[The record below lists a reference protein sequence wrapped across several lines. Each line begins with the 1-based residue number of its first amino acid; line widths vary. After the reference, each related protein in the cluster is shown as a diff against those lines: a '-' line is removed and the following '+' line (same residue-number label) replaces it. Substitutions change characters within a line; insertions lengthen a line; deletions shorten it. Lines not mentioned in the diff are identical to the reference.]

1 MIKKMKGTYDIVQ
14 DIPRFRAVEKAID
27 TVARLFNLEEIRT
40 PHFEASELFHRSVG
54 EETDIVGKET
64 YDFQD
69 RGHRSIT
76 LRPEGTAGVVRAYI
90 ENKLHAEA
98 KSPQKY
104 YYYGSMFRYERPQ
117 KGRTREFRQ
126 FGIEVFGS
134 QEPSVDA
141 EVIACAVFFLRMLKI
156 TDFAVHINSLG
167 GDESK
172 KNYEKALKEHIRPHL
187 ESLCGDCNRRYEKNP
202 LRILDCKKDADHEA
216 LQAAPHPVDA
226 LTEEDRA
233 HFESVRTL
241 LDAMDIDHIVD
252 HRLVRGLDY
261 YTHTVFEIKDTLEAL
276 GSQDT
281 LCGGGRYD
289 YLVENLGG
297 PSTPAAGFSFG
308 IERLLLTLE
317 ALDFTPKKRSLL
329 LYLLAIGEKAREKV
343 PAIAHDLRLQ
353 GVTTET
359 DLARRSVKA
368 QFKQSEHAGARFV
381 GIVGDAE
388 LEKGVLTLKDQQ
400 SGAEEE
406 VPLADVAK
414 TLVERLRKNSSD
426 CETCPERKGE

>member
-1 MIKKMKGTYDIVQ
+1 MKGTYDIVK
-14 DIPRFRAVEKAID
+14 DTPRFRAVEKAIH
-27 TVARLFNLEEIRT
+27 TLARLFNLEEIRT

-64 YDFQD
+64 YDFFD
-69 RGHRSIT
+69 RGGRKIT
-76 LRPEGTAGVVRAYI
+76 LRPEGTAGVVRSYI

-98 KSPQKY
+98 KNPQKY

-126 FGIEVFGS
+126 FGIEIFGS
-134 QEPSVDA
+134 KDPSVDV
-141 EVIACAVFFLRMLKI
+141 EIIACAVLFLRMLKI

-167 GDESK
+167 GEESK

-187 ESLCGDCNRRYEKNP
+187 ETLCADCNRRFEKNP
-202 LRILDCKKDADHEA
+202 LRILDCKKDTEHDA
-216 LQAAPHPVDA
+216 LQNAPHPIDA
-226 LTEEDRA
+226 LTEEDRE
-233 HFESVRTL
+233 HFESVREIL
-241 LDAMDIDHIVD
+241 QSMDIDHIVD

-297 PSTPAAGFSFG
+297 PPTPAAGFSFG

-317 ALDFTPKKRSLL
+317 ALEFTPKRAPLH
-329 LYLLAIGEKAREKV
+329 LYLLSIGEKAKKKT
-343 PAIAHDLRLQ
+343 PALAHKLRLQ

-359 DLARRSVKA
+359 DLVGRGIKA
-368 QFKQSEHAGARFV
+368 QFKQSEHTAARFV

-388 LEKGVLTLKDQQ
+388 LEKGIVTLKDQNT
-400 SGAEEE
+400 GTEEE
-406 VPLADVAK
+406 VAFENIAATIAEKIKQD
-414 TLVERLRKNSSD
+414 RRD
-426 CETCPERKGE
+426 CDTCPERKGE

>member
-1 MIKKMKGTYDIVQ
+1 MKGTYDIVQ
-14 DIPRFRAVEKAID
+14 DIPRFQAVERAIQ
-27 TVARLFNLEEIRT
+27 TVARLFNLEEVRT

-64 YDFQD
+64 YDFKD
-69 RGHRSIT
+69 RGDRSIT

-126 FGIEVFGS
+126 FGIEIFGS
-134 QEPSVDA
+134 KDPAVDA
-141 EVIACAVFFLRMLKI
+141 EVIACAVLFLRMLKI

-167 GDESK
+167 GEESK
-172 KNYEKALKEHIRPHL
+172 KNYEKALKEHMHPHL
-187 ESLCGDCNRRYEKNP
+187 SSLCADCNRRYEKNP

-216 LQAAPHPVDA
+216 LREAPHPVDA
-226 LTEEDRA
+226 LTDEDRA
-233 HFESVRTL
+233 HFDSVREML
-241 LDAMDIDHIVD
+241 AKMDIDHIVD

-261 YTHTVFEIKDTLEAL
+261 YTHTVFEIKDTMEAL
-276 GSQDT
+276 GAQDT

-289 YLVENLGG
+289 YLVEKLGG
-297 PSTPAAGFSFG
+297 PPTPASGFSFG

-317 ALDFTPKKRSLL
+317 ALDFTPKKKPLH
-329 LYLLAIGEKAREKV
+329 LYLLSIGEKAKREV
-343 PAIAHDLRLQ
+343 PALAHRLRLQ

-359 DLARRSVKA
+359 DLVGRGVKA
-368 QFKQSEHAGARFV
+368 QFKQSEHARARFV
-381 GIVGDAE
+381 GILGDAE
-388 LEKGVLTLKDQQ
+388 LEKGVLNLKDQE

-414 TLVERLRKNSSD
+414 TIGATLRKNRND
-426 CETCPERKGE
+426 CGPCPERKGE